1 MFAMRNNVGRK
12 RAERIVFPGSI
23 PMQHK
28 LQRSRAQ
35 MGQSPTRRAHPRAR
49 YCLLHAGIGH
59 CLYATHAPL
68 ITFGPHD
75 AFLLCCAVT
84 CLLHVTNMCV
94 LVKACDRGK
103 YFPGTEGTFCLSC
116 QAGHYQN
123 VTRSY
128 NEHGMIFSQLHSLL
142 AFA

>member
-1 MFAMRNNVGRK
+1 MSG
-12 RAERIVFPGSI
+12 GSELSESCFQVLYQCSTNCRGAVPKWDNRPHEGLI
-23 PMQHK
+23 RVHGIASCM
-28 LQRSRAQ
+28 LR
-35 MGQSPTRRAHPRAR
+35 
-49 YCLLHAGIGH
+49 IGH

-94 LVKACDRGK
+94 LVEACDRGT